1 MRGFYEMT
9 ALLLERGA
17 DPALQTSEPTTSVF
31 PYPPMPIT
39 IPALQ
44 LNGQALMATVKSQH

>member
-1 MRGFYEMT
+1 MT